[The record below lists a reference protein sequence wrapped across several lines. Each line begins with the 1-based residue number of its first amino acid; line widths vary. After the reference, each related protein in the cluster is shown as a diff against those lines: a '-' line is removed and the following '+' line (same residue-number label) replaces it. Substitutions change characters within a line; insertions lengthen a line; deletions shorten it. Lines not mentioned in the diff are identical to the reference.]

1 VRSLRL
7 RGAGVALALLLLLP
21 GATPASATSPTDLA
35 AAQAR
40 AAVIES
46 VRAQLGS
53 QLATALQTS
62 DRVSQALRD
71 NAAQQD
77 VLKASIAESD
87 AKIGALEDEISKLNV
102 DIENVNTR
110 IRVEKAQIGS
120 IARTIY
126 AQPSSVLL
134 LMVESKSLGDMIT
147 RVNDLRSAGSRAGV
161 LKNRLKADLTQI
173 QTDLKKQQDARDE
186 QVTLKAQ
193 KTADLAKLQ
202 DLQAKQEKS
211 QADLAQQIAA
221 TRYELSQVNYQSAA
235 LAQQIADILQ
245 QQEEDI
251 IAAAESSVWD
261 QASAIHPAGI
271 PTVTSSGHS
280 TKYRFIWPL
289 PTAVQ
294 TQPFGPSSFWFEP
307 PYGGFAHFHTGIDM
321 SSPEGSPVFAADDG
335 VVILA
340 GGSYVNGVL
349 VGYGNYVVIAHAGGL
364 TTLYGHL
371 LRLAVRVG
379 DAVNQGQVVGSEGST
394 GNSTGAHLHFELRQ
408 GTAPI
413 NPAPF
418 LPPGAPS
425 DYRA

>member
-1 VRSLRL
+1 MRL
-7 RGAGVALALLLLLP
+7 RPRAAVAALVLLLLLP
-21 GATPASATSPTDLA
+21 AATPVGATSPSDLA

-46 VRAQLGS
+46 VRSQLGS
-53 QLATALQTS
+53 QLATALQTA

-71 NAAQQD
+71 NASQQD
-77 VLKASIAESD
+77 ALKASIAESD
-87 AKIGALEDEISKLNV
+87 AKIGALEDEISKLDV
-102 DIENVNTR
+102 DMEQANAR

-147 RVNDLRSAGSRAGV
+147 RVNDLRSAGSRAQT
-161 LKNRLKADLTQI
+161 LKTRLKLDLAQI
-173 QTDLKKQQDARDE
+173 ETDLKKQQAARDD
-186 QVTLKAQ
+186 QVKLREQ

-221 TRYELSQVNYQSAA
+221 TRYELSQINYQSAA

-251 IAAAESSVWD
+251 IAAAESSVWN
-261 QASAIHPAGI
+261 QAATIHPAGI

-307 PYGGFAHFHTGIDM
+307 PYGGYAHFHTGIDM

-340 GGSYVNGVL
+340 GGSFVNGVL
-349 VGYGNYVVIAHAGGL
+349 VGYGNYVVVAHAGGL

-371 LRLAVRVG
+371 LRVAVRAG
-379 DAVNQGQVVGSEGST
+379 DSISQGQVVGSEGST

-408 GTAPI
+408 GNAPI

-418 LPPGAPS
+418 LPPGPPS

>member
-1 VRSLRL
+1 VSLRL

-77 VLKASIAESD
+77 VLKASIGESD

-161 LKNRLKADLTQI
+161 LKNRLKADLAQI
-173 QTDLKKQQDARDE
+173 QTDLKKQQEARDE
-186 QVTLKAQ
+186 QVTLRTQ

-261 QASAIHPAGI
+261 QASAIHPSGI

-289 PTAVQ
+289 PTATQ

-371 LRLAVRVG
+371 LRIAVRVG

-408 GTAPI
+408 GNAPI

>member
-1 VRSLRL
+1 MRLRL
-7 RGAGVALALLLLLP
+7 RAAVVALVLLLLVP
-21 GATPASATSPTDLA
+21 AATPVGATSPTDLT

-40 AAVIES
+40 AAVIDS

>member
-408 GTAPI
+408 GNAPI

>member
-1 VRSLRL
+1 
-7 RGAGVALALLLLLP
+7 
-21 GATPASATSPTDLA
+21 
-35 AAQAR
+35 
-40 AAVIES
+40 
-46 VRAQLGS
+46 
-53 QLATALQTS
+53 
-62 DRVSQALRD
+62 
-71 NAAQQD
+71 
-77 VLKASIAESD
+77 
-87 AKIGALEDEISKLNV
+87 
-102 DIENVNTR
+102 
-110 IRVEKAQIGS
+110 
-120 IARTIY
+120 
-126 AQPSSVLL
+126 
-134 LMVESKSLGDMIT
+134 MVESKSLGDMIT

>member
-1 VRSLRL
+1 MRLRL
-7 RGAGVALALLLLLP
+7 RAAVAALVLLLLVP
-21 GATPASATSPTDLA
+21 AATPVGAASPSDLA

-46 VRAQLGS
+46 VRNQLGS

-71 NAAQQD
+71 NASQQE

-87 AKIGALEDEISKLNV
+87 AKIGALEDEISKLDV
-102 DIENVNTR
+102 DMEKANAR

-147 RVNDLRSAGSRAGV
+147 RVNDLRSAGSRAQT
-161 LKNRLKADLTQI
+161 LKSRLKVDLAQI
-173 QTDLKKQQDARDE
+173 ETDLKKQQAARDE
-186 QVTLKAQ
+186 QVKLRDQ
-193 KTADLAKLQ
+193 KTADLAKLE

-221 TRYELSQVNYQSAA
+221 TRYELSQINYQSGA

-251 IAAAESSVWD
+251 IAAAESSVWN
-261 QASAIHPAGI
+261 QAATIHPAGI

-289 PTAVQ
+289 PTAAQ

-307 PYGGFAHFHTGIDM
+307 PYGGYAHFHTGIDM

-340 GGSYVNGVL
+340 GGSFVNGVL

-371 LRLAVRVG
+371 LRIAVRAG
-379 DAVNQGQVVGSEGST
+379 DSISQGQVVGSEGST

-408 GTAPI
+408 GNAPI

-418 LPPGAPS
+418 LPPGPPS
-425 DYRA
+425 DYRV

>member
-1 VRSLRL
+1 VRSLRR

-251 IAAAESSVWD
+251 IAAAESSVWN

-271 PTVTSSGHS
+271 PTVSSSGHS

>member
-1 VRSLRL
+1 VRL
-7 RGAGVALALLLLLP
+7 RAAVVALVLLLLLP
-21 GATPASATSPTDLA
+21 AATPASATSPSDLA

-53 QLATALQTS
+53 QLATALQTADQVAQS
-62 DRVSQALRD
+62 LRD

-77 VLKASIAESD
+77 VLNASIADSD
-87 AKIGALEDEISKLNV
+87 NQILTLEDEIAKLDV
-102 DIENVNTR
+102 DMENTNQR

-120 IARTIY
+120 IARAIY

-134 LMVESKSLGDMIT
+134 LMAESNSLGEMIT
-147 RVNDLRSAGSRAGV
+147 RVNDLRSAGSRAQT
-161 LKNRLKADLTQI
+161 LKSRLKVDLAQI
-173 QTDLKKQQDARDE
+173 ETDLKKQQAARDE
-186 QVTLKAQ
+186 QVKLRDQKA
-193 KTADLAKLQ
+193 ADLAKLQ
-202 DLQAKQEKS
+202 DLQAKQQKS
-211 QADLAQQIAA
+211 QADLAQQIAS
-221 TRYELSQVNYQSAA
+221 TRYELSRIDYQSAA

-251 IAAAESSVWD
+251 IAAAESSVWN
-261 QASAIHPAGI
+261 QVSTINPIGI
-271 PTVTSSGHS
+271 PTGTSSGHS
-280 TKYRFIWPL
+280 TKYRFIWPE
-289 PTAVQ
+289 PTAVE
-294 TQPFGPSSFWFEP
+294 TQPFGPCSFWFEP

-321 SSPEGSPVFAADDG
+321 SSPEGSPVLAADDG

-340 GGSYVNGVL
+340 GGSIVNGVL

-379 DAVNQGQVVGSEGST
+379 DAVTQGQVVGLEGST
-394 GNSTGAHLHFELRQ
+394 GNSTGAHLHFELRK
-408 GTAPI
+408 GTAPMD
-413 NPAPF
+413 PAPF

-425 DYRA
+425 YFRG

>member
-1 VRSLRL
+1 VRL
-7 RGAGVALALLLLLP
+7 RAAVVALVLLLLLP
-21 GATPASATSPTDLA
+21 AATPASATSPSDLA

-53 QLATALQTS
+53 QLATALQTADQVAQS
-62 DRVSQALRD
+62 LRD

-77 VLKASIAESD
+77 VLNASIADSD
-87 AKIGALEDEISKLNV
+87 NQILTLEDEIAKLDV
-102 DIENVNTR
+102 DMENTNQR

-120 IARTIY
+120 IARAIY

-134 LMVESKSLGDMIT
+134 LMAESTSLGEMIT
-147 RVNDLRSAGSRAGV
+147 RVNDLRSAGSRAQT
-161 LKNRLKADLTQI
+161 LKSRLKVDLAQI
-173 QTDLKKQQDARDE
+173 ETDLKKQQAARDE
-186 QVTLKAQ
+186 QVKLRDQKA
-193 KTADLAKLQ
+193 ADLAKLQ
-202 DLQAKQEKS
+202 DLQAKQQKS
-211 QADLAQQIAA
+211 QADLAQQIAS
-221 TRYELSQVNYQSAA
+221 TRYELSRIDYQSAA

-251 IAAAESSVWD
+251 IAAAESSVWN
-261 QASAIHPAGI
+261 QVSTINPIGI
-271 PTVTSSGHS
+271 PTGTSSGHS
-280 TKYRFIWPL
+280 TKYRFIWPE
-289 PTAVQ
+289 PTAVE
-294 TQPFGPSSFWFEP
+294 TQPFGPCSFWFEP

-321 SSPEGSPVFAADDG
+321 SSPEGSPVLAADDG

-340 GGSYVNGVL
+340 GGSIVNGVL

-379 DAVNQGQVVGSEGST
+379 DAVTQGQVVGLEGST
-394 GNSTGAHLHFELRQ
+394 GNSTGAHLHFELRK
-408 GTAPI
+408 GTAPMD
-413 NPAPF
+413 PAPF

-425 DYRA
+425 YFRG

>member
-211 QADLAQQIAA
+211 QADLAQQIAQ
-221 TRYELSQVNYQSAA
+221 LS
-235 LAQQIADILQ
+235 
-245 QQEEDI
+245 
-251 IAAAESSVWD
+251 
-261 QASAIHPAGI
+261 
-271 PTVTSSGHS
+271 
-280 TKYRFIWPL
+280 
-289 PTAVQ
+289 
-294 TQPFGPSSFWFEP
+294 
-307 PYGGFAHFHTGIDM
+307 
-321 SSPEGSPVFAADDG
+321 
-335 VVILA
+335 
-340 GGSYVNGVL
+340 
-349 VGYGNYVVIAHAGGL
+349 
-364 TTLYGHL
+364 L
-371 LRLAVRVG
+371 LGRVENVELAV
-379 DAVNQGQVVGSEGST
+379 SERG
-394 GNSTGAHLHFELRQ
+394 
-408 GTAPI
+408 
-413 NPAPF
+413 
-418 LPPGAPS
+418 
-425 DYRA
+425 

>member
-1 VRSLRL
+1 MRLRL
-7 RGAGVALALLLLLP
+7 PAAGVALALLLLLP
-21 GATPASATSPTDLA
+21 GATAATATSPSDLA

-46 VRAQLGS
+46 VRSQLGS

-71 NAAQQD
+71 NAGQQD

-87 AKIGALEDEISKLNV
+87 AKISTLEDEISKLDV
-102 DIENVNTR
+102 DMENTSTR
-110 IRVEKAQIGS
+110 IRGEKAQIGS

-161 LKNRLKADLTQI
+161 LKNKLKADLAQI

-186 QVTLKAQ
+186 QVTLRAQ

-245 QQEEDI
+245 QQEENI
-251 IAAAESSVWD
+251 IAAAESAVWD
-261 QASAIHPAGI
+261 QAGSIHPVGL

-294 TQPFGPSSFWFEP
+294 TQPFGPSAFWFEP
-307 PYGGFAHFHTGIDM
+307 PYGSYAHFHTGIDM

-349 VGYGNYVVIAHAGGL
+349 VGYGNYVVVAHAGGL

-408 GTAPI
+408 GNAPI

-418 LPPGAPS
+418 LPPGPPS

>member
-1 VRSLRL
+1 MRLRL
-7 RGAGVALALLLLLP
+7 RAAVVALVLLLLVP
-21 GATPASATSPTDLA
+21 AATPVGATSPTDLT

-53 QLATALQTS
+53 QLATALETS
-62 DRVSQALRD
+62 GRVSQALRD
-71 NAAQQD
+71 NVAQQD
-77 VLKASIAESD
+77 VLKASIADSD
-87 AKIGALEDEISKLNV
+87 AKIGALEDDISKLDV
-102 DIENVNTR
+102 EIEKTNAR
-110 IRVEKAQIGS
+110 IRVEKVQIGS

-134 LMVESKSLGDMIT
+134 LMVESTSIGDMIT
-147 RVNDLRSAGSRAGV
+147 RVNDLRSAGSRAQT
-161 LKNRLKADLTQI
+161 LKTRLKVDLAQI
-173 QTDLKKQQDARDE
+173 ETDLKKQQAARDE
-186 QVTLKAQ
+186 QVKLREQKA
-193 KTADLAKLQ
+193 ADLAKLL

-251 IAAAESSVWD
+251 IAAAESSVWA
-261 QASAIHPAGI
+261 QAATIHPAGI

-289 PTAVQ
+289 PTAVE
-294 TQPFGPSSFWFEP
+294 TQPFGPSTFWFEP
-307 PYGGFAHFHTGIDM
+307 PYGSYAHFHTGIDM
-321 SSPEGSPVFAADDG
+321 SSPEGTPVFAADDG

-371 LRLAVRVG
+371 LRIAVRVG

-408 GTAPI
+408 GNAPI

-418 LPPGAPS
+418 LPPGPPS
-425 DYRA
+425 GYRA